1 MLLPTK
7 LLSTHFKL
15 RRTMGDKQ
23 IELQSPYK
31 ATKLCSAR
39 LREVAAKSTLLRLL
53 KSDQLPPIS

>member
-7 LLSTHFKL
+7 LSATHLKL
-15 RRTMGDKQ
+15 RGAMGEKQ
-23 IELQSPYK
+23 IELQSPYE

-39 LREVAAKSTLLRLL
+39 LREVAAKPTLLRLL